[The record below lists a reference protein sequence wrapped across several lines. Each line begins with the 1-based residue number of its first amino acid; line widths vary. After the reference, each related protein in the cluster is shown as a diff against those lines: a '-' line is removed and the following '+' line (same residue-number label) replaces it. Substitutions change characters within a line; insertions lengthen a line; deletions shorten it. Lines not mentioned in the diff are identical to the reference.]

1 MTKRTRYF
9 MFGSVTVLLV
19 GLCTGLVAY
28 YTGMPM
34 GAFGKAE
41 GPSEL
46 QYVPADAVLL
56 AYANVQEV
64 MRADLRKKLHST
76 MAQKHEEQG
85 QEEFQAATGIDIERD
100 VDHVV
105 AFMEPSETE

>member
-34 GAFGKAE
+34 GAFGRPD
-41 GPSEL
+41 GP
-46 QYVPADAVLL
+46 A
-56 AYANVQEV
+56 
-64 MRADLRKKLHST
+64 RAPLRARQT
-76 MAQKHEEQG
+76 
-85 QEEFQAATGIDIERD
+85 RRWW
-100 VDHVV
+100 
-105 AFMEPSETE
+105 PSPTCRT

>member
-19 GLCTGLVAY
+19 GLCTGLVAF

-34 GAFGKAE
+34 GAFGQTE

-46 QYVPADAVLL
+46 QYVPADAVLV
-56 AYANVQEV
+56 AYANVQDV
-64 MRADLRKKLHST
+64 MRSELRKKLRST
-76 MAQKHEEQG
+76 VEREHDGKG
-85 QEEFQAATGIDIERD
+85 QEEFQKATGIDIEHD
-100 VDHVV
+100 IDHVV
-105 AFMEPSETE
+105 AFMEPSEV

>member
-34 GAFGKAE
+34 GAFGQPG

-46 QYVPADAVLL
+46 RYVPADAVLV
-56 AYANVQEV
+56 AYANV
-64 MRADLRKKLHST
+64 RTS
-76 MAQKHEEQG
+76 
-85 QEEFQAATGIDIERD
+85 
-100 VDHVV
+100 
-105 AFMEPSETE
+105 